1 MTDEFSLSPVSG
13 DLSPVTMRIDENPS
27 AIYLAGLKES
37 GRRSMRQVLNL
48 VAGLLTGNADA
59 LSCPWASLRF
69 QHVSAVRSQIESR
82 YKPATVNKTLAALR
96 GVLRAA
102 WQAGQMTAEDYQKAV
117 SVKSVKNTTLPAGR
131 ELTSGELASLMAACE
146 HDRTP
151 AGTRDAAIIAA
162 MYAAGLRREEVI
174 TLDLEDYDSQTGQM
188 IIRGK
193 GNKERTAYLP
203 TGGAQALG
211 DWLKVRGAETGPLF
225 YCVNKGGRLISNRMT
240 SQAIYNLLDK
250 RARQAGVKDFS
261 PHDMRRTFVSDL
273 LDSGADIVTV
283 SKMAGH
289 ANVQTTARYDRRPEE
304 AKRKAA
310 SLLHVPYRGRG

>member
-1 MTDEFSLSPVSG
+1 MDEEIILMPEFEGLAA
-13 DLSPVTMRIDENPS
+13 VTMRIDENPA
-27 AIYLAGLKES
+27 AIYLSGLKES
-37 GRRSMRQVLNL
+37 GRRSMRQALNL
-48 VAGLLTGNADA
+48 VASLLTGQADA
-59 LSCPWASLRF
+59 LSCPWSTLRF
-69 QHVSAVRSQIESR
+69 QHISAVRAKMESQ

-102 WQAGQMTAEDYQKAV
+102 WQSGQMTAEDYQKAV
-117 SVKSVKNTTLPAGR
+117 SVRSVKNTTLPAGR
-131 ELTSGELASLMAACE
+131 ELTSGELASLMATCE
-146 HDRTP
+146 RDRTP
-151 AGTRDAAIIAA
+151 AGARDAAIIGT

-174 TLDLEDYDSQTGQM
+174 KLDLADYDSQAGQL

-211 DWLKVRGAETGPLF
+211 DWLRVRGSESGPLF
-225 YCVNKGGRLISNRMT
+225 YCVNKGGRLIPKRMT

-250 RARQAGVKDFS
+250 RSKQAGVKDFS
-261 PHDMRRTFVSDL
+261 PHDVRRTFVSDL

-283 SKMAGH
+283 AKMAGH
-289 ANVQTTARYDRRPEE
+289 ASVTTTARYDRRPEE

-310 SLLHVPYRGRG
+310 SLLHVPYRGRE